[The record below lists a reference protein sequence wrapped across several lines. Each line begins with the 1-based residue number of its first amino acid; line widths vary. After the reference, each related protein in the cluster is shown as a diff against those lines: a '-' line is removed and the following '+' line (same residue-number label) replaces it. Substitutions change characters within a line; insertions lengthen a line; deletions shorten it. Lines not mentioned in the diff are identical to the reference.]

1 MWERNLFIVALSL
14 GVSAHGMA
22 AALPAA
28 SSLIWHSIT
37 FGQSTDIN
45 FATNVLP
52 EKVGMNAT
60 RLADGKNIPK
70 AGASLTT
77 PFTIESRG
85 GKVGNSHDGLTYFY
99 TRLPVDVNFQL
110 EADITLNQF
119 GPENGAKP
127 AGQEGAG
134 LLVRDILGAPRQLVT
149 KPGIEELPA
158 ASNMVMNSVM
168 AIGDK
173 PPAVALIV
181 RQGVQQPWGN
191 TGIGILREGYHPL
204 TTSQHFLLRL
214 TRTDTGFN
222 VAYAPQGSDQWTSK
236 TVEGADLVTQLDKT
250 GYYVG
255 FFASR
260 NASITVN
267 HAKLALSEAHT
278 QPSALYVTPSL
289 KARIEVMSSPVI
301 ARRDSLFQLRTN
313 GGGQLQIEQGGKSL
327 LRQKNVRGG
336 EVVTVPFNIDQP
348 MAMLNVTFTP
358 ENGQILKQ
366 EFPIR
371 MAVVS
376 NPDELYVSPQG
387 KAGNDG
393 SHAHPLDFASAV
405 NLLAPG
411 GTLWVADGEYLASL
425 IPATASGMK
434 NSMKTLR
441 AQGDDVVF
449 NGLKLDG
456 SYWNIQGITVTQK
469 SFHIAGS
476 FNHIDRVKAHNADDT
491 GIWVASPDGI
501 GRALWA
507 SHNLISN
514 SESWGNQDPG
524 RKNADGFAVKMRV
537 GEGNRLVNCYSHD
550 NIDDGFDLFNKIEDG
565 PNGSVTIENSLSV
578 HNGSNGF
585 KLGGEGLPVA
595 HVAHDN
601 VAVENGMDGF
611 TDNFNPGALVVEGNH
626 AVDNKR
632 FNFLFRPSPYTTANK
647 QGDFKDNISLR
658 TTAGK
663 YDDAVS
669 GNVDNSNYF
678 YMDHKSV
685 NKAGKKIKPDNFR
698 TLKLPNP
705 VLHKP
710 DGEFDYK
717 DFLQINK

>member
-1 MWERNLFIVALSL
+1 MWERHLFIVALTL
-14 GVSAHGMA
+14 AASAQGMA
-22 AALPAA
+22 AALPDA
-28 SSLIWHSIT
+28 SKLVWHSIT

-52 EKVGMNAT
+52 EKIGMNET
-60 RLADGKNIPK
+60 RLADGKTIPSD
-70 AGASLTT
+70 GTLLTT
-77 PFTIESRG
+77 PFTLESRG

-99 TRLPVDVNFQL
+99 TRLPAQANFRL

-134 LLVRDILGAPRQLVT
+134 LLVRDILGNPREPVT

-168 AIGDK
+168 ATGDK
-173 PPAVALIV
+173 PPVVALLA

-191 TGIGILREGYHPL
+191 TGIGMVRESYHPL
-204 TTSQHFLLRL
+204 NTPAHFSLRL
-214 TRTDTGFN
+214 TRTNSGFE
-222 VAYAPQGSDQWTSK
+222 VAYAPQGSDQWTTR
-236 TVEGADLVTQLDKT
+236 TVEGADRISQLDKT

-267 HAKLALSEAHT
+267 HATLTLSGAQT
-278 QPSALYVTPSL
+278 LPSAPYVTPSL
-289 KARIEVMSSPVI
+289 KARIEVMSSPVM
-301 ARRDSLFQLRTN
+301 ARRDGVFQLRTN
-313 GGGQLQIEQGGKSL
+313 GDGQVQITQEKKPL
-327 LRQKNVRGG
+327 LRQKTVRGG
-336 EVVTVPFNIDQP
+336 EIISVPFHADKP
-348 MAMLNVTFTP
+348 STALSVTFTP
-358 ENGQILKQ
+358 DNGQPLTQ
-366 EFPIR
+366 EFPVS
-371 MAVVS
+371 MALVN

-387 KAGNDG
+387 VAGSDG
-393 SHAHPLDFASAV
+393 SRAHPLDFSSAV

-411 GTLWVADGEYLASL
+411 GTLWLADGEYPASV
-425 IPATASGMK
+425 IPATASGTEK
-434 NSMKTLR
+434 AMKTLR
-441 AQGDDVVF
+441 AQGDNVVF
-449 NGLKLDG
+449 NGLKLEA
-456 SYWNIQGITVTQK
+456 SYWNVQGITVTGK

-476 FNHIDRVKAHNADDT
+476 YNHLDRIKAHHADDT

-595 HVAHDN
+595 HVVRHN

-611 TDNFNPGALVVEGNH
+611 TDNFNPGALVIESNR

-632 FNFLFRPSPYTTANK
+632 FNFLFRPSPYTTADK
-647 QGDFKDNISLR
+647 QGSFRDNLSLR
-658 TTAGK
+658 TTPGK

-669 GNVDNSNYF
+669 GNVDDSNYF
-678 YMDHKSV
+678 YTGHHSV
-685 NKAGKKIKPDNFR
+685 NRAGEIITPDNYLS
-698 TLKLPNP
+698 LKLPEP
-705 VLHKP
+705 VTRHA
-710 DGEFDYK
+710 DGTFNYQH
-717 DFLQINK
+717 FLEKK

>member
-1 MWERNLFIVALSL
+1 MWERHLFIVALTL
-14 GVSAHGMA
+14 AASAQGMA
-22 AALPAA
+22 AALPDA
-28 SSLIWHSIT
+28 SKLVWHSIT

-52 EKVGMNAT
+52 EKIGMNET
-60 RLADGKNIPK
+60 RLADGKTIPSD
-70 AGASLTT
+70 GTLLTT
-77 PFTIESRG
+77 PFTLESRG

-99 TRLPVDVNFQL
+99 TRLPAQANFRL

-134 LLVRDILGAPRQLVT
+134 LLVRDILGNPREPVT

-168 AIGDK
+168 ATGDK
-173 PPAVALIV
+173 PPVVALLA

-191 TGIGILREGYHPL
+191 TGIGMVRESYHPL
-204 TTSQHFLLRL
+204 NTPAHFSLRL
-214 TRTDTGFN
+214 TRTNSGFE
-222 VAYAPQGSDQWTSK
+222 VAYAPQGSDQWTTR
-236 TVEGADLVTQLDKT
+236 TVEGADRITQLDKT

-267 HAKLALSEAHT
+267 HATLTLSAAQT
-278 QPSALYVTPSL
+278 LPSAPYVTPSL
-289 KARIEVMSSPVI
+289 KARIEVMSSPVM
-301 ARRDSLFQLRTN
+301 ARRDGVFQLRTN
-313 GGGQLQIEQGGKSL
+313 GDGQLQSTQEEKPL
-327 LRQKNVRGG
+327 LRQKTVRGG
-336 EVVTVPFNIDQP
+336 EIISVPFHADKP
-348 MAMLNVTFTP
+348 STSLSVTFTP
-358 ENGQILKQ
+358 DNGQPLTQ
-366 EFPIR
+366 EFPVS
-371 MAVVS
+371 MALVN

-387 KAGNDG
+387 VAGSDG
-393 SHAHPLDFASAV
+393 SRAHPLDFSSAV

-411 GTLWVADGEYLASL
+411 GTLWLADGDYPASV
-425 IPATASGMK
+425 IPATASGTEK
-434 NSMKTLR
+434 AMKTLR
-441 AQGDDVVF
+441 AQGDNVVF
-449 NGLKLDG
+449 SGLKLEA
-456 SYWNIQGITVTQK
+456 SYWNVQGITVTGK

-476 FNHIDRVKAHNADDT
+476 YNHLDRIKAHHADDT

-595 HVAHDN
+595 HVVRHN

-611 TDNFNPGALVVEGNH
+611 TDNFNPGALVIESNR

-632 FNFLFRPSPYTTANK
+632 FNFLFRPSPYTTADK
-647 QGDFKDNISLR
+647 QGSFRDNLSLR
-658 TTAGK
+658 TTPGK

-669 GNVDNSNYF
+669 GNVDDSNYF
-678 YMDHKSV
+678 YTGHHSV
-685 NKAGKKIKPDNFR
+685 NRAGEIITPDNYLS
-698 TLKLPNP
+698 LKLPEP
-705 VLHKP
+705 LTRHA
-710 DGEFDYK
+710 DGAFNYQH
-717 DFLQINK
+717 FLEKK